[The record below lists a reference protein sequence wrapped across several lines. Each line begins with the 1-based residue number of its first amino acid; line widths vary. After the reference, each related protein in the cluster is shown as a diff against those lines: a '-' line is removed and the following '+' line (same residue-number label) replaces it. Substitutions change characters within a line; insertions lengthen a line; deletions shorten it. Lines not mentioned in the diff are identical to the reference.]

1 MSTVSL
7 SEILKP
13 HVDRFTRAVR
23 GMAKGDVHALHRA
36 RVESRRLRELIPVLP
51 LDADVARKLNRRL
64 RKVTARLGTVRELDV
79 LLHLIDELH
88 EARRPHSDPLA
99 RVAVA
104 VARRR
109 DKARERLLDRMPID
123 ELERHARKLRNLI
136 DEIKTASPRQV
147 KAARWAIDARIAR
160 RASRLDHA
168 LLEAGAVYLPE
179 RLHAVRIAV
188 KKLRYSL
195 ELAAA
200 TGDARHE
207 STVRTLRRAQDAL
220 GRMHDLQ
227 VLIDR
232 VRDVQATLTPPS
244 VTMWRSLDALVRSLD
259 EDCRRLHGRFMRV
272 VPELET
278 IARRAEPATRNAPS
292 RTRKAG

>member
-188 KKLRYSL
+188 KKLRY
-195 ELAAA
+195 
-200 TGDARHE
+200 
-207 STVRTLRRAQDAL
+207 
-220 GRMHDLQ
+220 
-227 VLIDR
+227 
-232 VRDVQATLTPPS
+232 
-244 VTMWRSLDALVRSLD
+244 
-259 EDCRRLHGRFMRV
+259 
-272 VPELET
+272 
-278 IARRAEPATRNAPS
+278 
-292 RTRKAG
+292 